1 MTPIRRAGLLYL
13 LLGITGAIGLF
24 GPRAVIVQGDAAA
37 TADKIRSSESL
48 FRVMISSE
56 LISSVVFIFVAL
68 ALYRV
73 FRDVDQGQAALMV
86 ILVLVSVPISFL
98 NVLNELGALVLLSG
112 ADFLSVFDRSQLDAV
127 AYLFLRLH
135 SLGIVV
141 VEMFW
146 GLWLLPLAGLT
157 FRSGV
162 VPRVVG
168 ALLIVAGVG
177 YVVTS
182 LTSLLVPQYASL
194 VSTITL
200 PATVGEFAIIVWLL
214 FTRRGTV
221 PARAQVA

>member
-24 GPRAVIVQGDAAA
+24 GPRAVIVPGDAAA

-182 LTSLLVPQYASL
+182 LASLLVPQYASL

>member
-182 LTSLLVPQYASL
+182 LASLLVPQYASL

>member
-112 ADFLSVFDRSQLDAV
+112 ADFLSVFDRSQLEAL

-162 VPRVVG
+162 VPRIVG

-182 LTSLLVPQYASL
+182 LTSLLLPQYAGL

-214 FTRRGTV
+214 FTRRGEV